1 MHKMSAA
8 TEKFFV
14 WEATSK
20 HLSAESGGNIGGTE
34 PGLSIVQPSGTSA
47 FFKASEPA
55 NGRAGL

>member
-20 HLSAESGGNIGGTE
+20 HLSAERGGNIGGTG
-34 PGLSIVQPSGTSA
+34 PDLSIVQPNGTSA
-47 FFKASEPA
+47 FFKAPGPT
-55 NGRAGL
+55 NGTAGV